1 VSPKQS
7 GIREA
12 LVDALAQSP
21 MLQFLGKSGPSRP
34 ELRKLLAESE
44 LQSFPPEVAII
55 TEGEES
61 DRMYVLASGTVSVQV
76 DGNEVCVMSEPGE
89 IFGEFGA
96 VTGELR
102 SATVLAVS
110 QVTCLAMSPQFI
122 SQKAFNDNGMFSQ
135 LVQRALT
142 KILLGRLRQT
152 SSELVATQESL
163 KSIERQVSFLRLDND
178 TLNNELETARKTIRE
193 GLRGTRAGE

>member
-1 VSPKQS
+1 MSPRQS
-7 GIREA
+7 SVRES

-34 ELRKLLAESE
+34 ELRKMLSESE
-44 LQSFPPEVAII
+44 LQTYDSDEAII
-55 TEGEES
+55 TEGDKS
-61 DRMYVLASGTVSVQV
+61 DRMYVLASGTVKILV
-76 DGNEVCVMSEPGE
+76 DEKEVCEMSEPGE

-102 SATVLAVS
+102 SATVRAAGR
-110 QVTCLAMSPQFI
+110 VTCLAMSPQFTREE
-122 SQKAFNDNGMFSQ
+122 AYGDNGLFSQ

-142 KILLGRLRQT
+142 KTLLGRLRQT
-152 SSELVATQESL
+152 SAELVATQDTL
-163 KSIERQVSFLRLDND
+163 KSIERQVAFLRLDND